1 VTVAVHPRLLLRR
14 PLLVTVAV
22 HPRPHRPLVTVAAG
36 LALRQVNR
44 AAPDRTANPGSQVAL
59 VRMVNLG
66 SQVALVRMVNLGSQV
81 ALVRMVNLGSQV
93 ALVRMVNLGSQVAPD
108 RTVLRVRRRVSRAD
122 RSQMSFDL
130 RI

>member
-1 VTVAVHPRLLLRR
+1 MAVHPRLLRHR
-14 PLLVTVAV
+14 PLVTVAV

-36 LALRQVNR
+36 LALRRVSR
-44 AAPDRTANPGSQVAL
+44 AALARMVNPGSQVAL
-59 VRMVNLG
+59 ARMVNPG
-66 SQVALVRMVNLGSQV
+66 SQVAL
-81 ALVRMVNLGSQV
+81 A
-93 ALVRMVNLGSQVAPD
+93 

>member
-1 VTVAVHPRLLLRR
+1 VTVAVHPRLLRHLLQVTVAVHPRLLLRR

-36 LALRQVNR
+36 LALRRVSR

-59 VRMVNLG
+59 ARMVNPG
-66 SQVALVRMVNLGSQV
+66 SQVALARMVNPGSQV
-81 ALVRMVNLGSQV
+81 AL
-93 ALVRMVNLGSQVAPD
+93 A